1 MDGDTVSHE
10 DVLPALE
17 EELTA
22 IWRQTRA
29 GAREAARVLHPR
41 LDPTAY
47 PMIGVLADAGPMR
60 VSELGNRLF
69 LDKSTVSRQVAGAV
83 RLGLVETTV
92 DPTDARARL
101 AGLTTSGR
109 TAYEALRA
117 QRRARWQDA
126 LQGWERA
133 DIVTLTGLL
142 AKLRRSG
149 VG

>member
-1 MDGDTVSHE
+1 MAPD

-17 EELTA
+17 AELAA

-29 GAREAARVLHPR
+29 GAREAARILHPR

-47 PMIGVLADAGPMR
+47 PMIGVLGESGPMR
-60 VSELGNRLF
+60 VSDLGARLF
-69 LDKSTVSRQVAGAV
+69 LDKSTVSRQVAAAV
-83 RLGLVETTV
+83 RLGLVETAV

-101 AGLTTSGR
+101 AGLSPSGQA
-109 TAYEALRA
+109 AYQAVRA
-117 QRRARWQDA
+117 ERRARWQQA
-126 LQGWERA
+126 LASWDRA
-133 DIVTLTGLL
+133 EIVTLTELL